1 MTEPER
7 ATTTAAVIQVQ
18 GVTKRFTVMDEA
30 GKPRTFTA
38 LDDVTLSVEKGE
50 VLVLAGANGSGKSLL
65 MHIIAG
71 LESPS
76 SGPNGACGTVTLEGR
91 VGLVFQDAD
100 SQILG
105 ETPREDVAFSVENNR
120 ACPLP
125 KRGPER
131 RAAIT
136 QQVEEALSAVGL
148 LAKADFPAR
157 QLSGGEKRR
166 LACAGVLAQDAAT
179 LIFDEPYANLDYP
192 GVRQV
197 NALIDQLHAEGKT
210 VIILTHEL
218 EKCLGLA
225 DRFMV
230 LHNGRKVF
238 HSGLAEALEAP
249 LASWGIHPPEG
260 TLIWR

>member
-1 MTEPER
+1 MSKPELE
-7 ATTTAAVIQVQ
+7 TTTVVSVQ
-18 GVTKRFTVMDEA
+18 GVTKRFTVMDAE
-30 GKPRTFTA
+30 GKQRIFTA
-38 LDDVTLSVEKGE
+38 LDDVTLEVEVGE
-50 VLVLAGANGSGKSLL
+50 VLVVAGANGSGKSLL

-76 SGPNGACGTVTLEGR
+76 SGTVTLDGR
-91 VGLVFQDAD
+91 VGIVFQDAD

-105 ETPREDVAFSVENNR
+105 ETPREDVAFSVENN
-120 ACPLP
+120 AKKVPGT
-125 KRGPER
+125 KKER
-131 RAAIT
+131 RAAINAR
-136 QQVEEALSAVGL
+136 VEKALSAVGL
-148 LAKADFPAR
+148 LSKADFPAR

-166 LACAGVLAQDAAT
+166 LACAGVLAQNAAT
-179 LIFDEPYANLDYP
+179 VIFDEPYANLDYP
-192 GVRQV
+192 GVQQV

-230 LHNGRKVF
+230 LYNGRKVF
-238 HSGLAEALEAP
+238 HAGLAEALEAKTS

-260 TLIWR
+260 ALVWR

>member
-1 MTEPER
+1 MTKTEL
-7 ATTTAAVIQVQ
+7 AIHVQ
-18 GVTKRFTVMDEA
+18 GVTKRFAVVDAE
-30 GKPRTFTA
+30 GKQRTFTA
-38 LDDVTLSVEKGE
+38 LDDVSLAVEKGE
-50 VLVLAGANGSGKSLL
+50 VLVVAGANGSGKSLL

-76 SGPNGACGTVTLEGR
+76 KGTGGAVGTVTLSGR

-105 ETPREDVAFSVENNR
+105 ETPREDVAFSVGKV
-120 ACPLP
+120 PGT
-125 KRGPER
+125 KKER
-131 RAAIT
+131 RAAINAR
-136 QQVEEALSAVGL
+136 VEAALDAVGL
-148 LAKADFPAR
+148 LVKADFPAR

-179 LIFDEPYANLDYP
+179 VIFDEPYANLDYP
-192 GVRQV
+192 GVQQV
-197 NALIDQLHAEGKT
+197 NALIDQLHGEGKT

-225 DRFMV
+225 DHFMV
-230 LHNGRKVF
+230 LFNGRKVF
-238 HSGLAEALEAP
+238 HATPAEALDAKVP

-260 TLIWR
+260 TLVWR